1 MAGASF
7 DKLPNQ
13 DQWPDT
19 IVACQEGTNVTA
31 VRDDP
36 DDGPVRPTFQQLD
49 DRTNWLRNGL
59 VYGKRSVAKLY
70 ASKRGGAGPIP
81 VSLQDGDITA
91 EGDVFVGDFLTVGLD
106 GEVRRDLSVKRDVT
120 IGGQFVAAL
129 FGQVGL
135 SVSENVQITPS
146 RFYWNNIATLP
157 GPSDSSVR
165 NALCPNQVCK
175 HWGSVRFDTGAI
187 AAQSGVGGWICRIV
201 DAASE
206 SPRFRVTF
214 DAFTK
219 FSSADDYSVTFSVQS
234 INAVAKGMTSP
245 KLLEQT
251 DSYFEVAVYDS
262 GGLMNLKLNRWRF
275 GFQVFGNQ
283 L

>member
-13 DQWPDT
+13 DQWPDP
-19 IVACQEGTNVTA
+19 IIACQEGTNVTA

-49 DRTNWLRNGL
+49 DRTNWLRNGV
-59 VYGKRSVAKLY
+59 VYGKRSIAKLY
-70 ASKRGGAGPIP
+70 ASKKGGGGAVPAT
-81 VSLQDGDITA
+81 LQDGDVSA
-91 EGDVFVGDFLTVGLD
+91 EGDLSVGDFLTVGLD
-106 GEVRRDLSVKRDVT
+106 ADLRRDLSVKRDVF

-135 SVSENVQITPS
+135 SVSENIQITPS
-146 RFYWNNIATLP
+146 RFYWNNVGTLP

-165 NALCPNQVCK
+165 NALCANQVCK

-187 AAQSGVGGWICRIV
+187 AAQSGVGGWTCRVV

-219 FSSADDYSVTFSVQS
+219 FASGDDYSVTHSVLS
-234 INAVAKGMTSP
+234 ISGTARGATSV
-245 KLLEQT
+245 KLVEQT
-251 DSYFEVAVYDS
+251 DSYFDVCVYDS
-262 GGLMNLKLNRWRF
+262 SGLMNLKLNRWRF
-275 GFQVFGNQ
+275 NFQVFGNQ
-283 L
+283 

>member
-13 DQWPDT
+13 DQWPDP

-36 DDGPVRPTFQQLD
+36 DDGPVRITFQQLD

-59 VYGKRSVAKLY
+59 VYGRRSVAKLY
-70 ASKRGGAGPIP
+70 ASKGGGGNATPIG
-81 VSLQDGDITA
+81 VLDGDITA
-91 EGDVFVGDFLTVGLD
+91 EGDLVVGDFLTVGQD
-106 GEVRRDLSVKRDVT
+106 AEMRRDLSVKRDVT
-120 IGGQFVAAL
+120 ISGRLVAAL
-129 FGQVGL
+129 YGQLGL

-146 RFYWNNIATLP
+146 RFYWNNIVSLP

-187 AAQSGVGGWICRIV
+187 SAQSGVGGWSCRVV

-214 DAFTK
+214 DSFTK

-234 INAVAKGMTSP
+234 INAIARGMMAP

-251 DSYFEVAVYDS
+251 DSYFEVGVYDTT
-262 GGLMNLKLNRWRF
+262 GLLNLKLNRWRF

-283 L
+283 F